1 MGIYNT
7 QLCSHTKPLNAPPHL
22 QLPTTAPTT
31 DAEVFVR
38 GGGSERGGLN

>member
-7 QLCSHTKPLNAPPHL
+7 QLCSHTKPLDAPL
-22 QLPTTAPTT
+22 QLPTTAPTI

-38 GGGSERGGLN
+38 GGGGERVGLN